1 MNIFRISAFCIL
13 LMSIVG
19 CTHSLTREDKKV
31 LAKTARAA
39 VTMFFVGVGAGGGG
53 AMGMDNGDAGAIALG
68 VGGGISLRQ
77 GVALNLDR
85 REEELR
91 QSKSAKRGYM
101 VVERISPYRLRLFM
115 AHQAEFASGSAR
127 LTLQSHMVLN
137 DIATMMKR
145 HEDAKIIITGRSDA
159 KGKGAMDRYLSEHRA
174 EASIRYMEQHGV
186 EAWRIERN
194 SEGHVI
200 HTMNEKR
207 DASTIQHR
215 LDLIITS
222 QLLELKADM
231 NLQES
236 TVHQFRSAKENDLI
250 VKRAGPYT
258 LKLVMAHRAAFSPG
272 SVRLTR
278 QGSAVMNDL
287 AGLLKRHPYANV
299 EIVAHANDRDSP
311 EENRRLSS
319 QRARAVAG
327 YLQQGGIEAGR
338 VQGRGMGK
346 TVYDVAGKPAQDA
359 YRRVEIIIV
368 NRLLNLVKYVDQ
380 QEEEAVRFQS
390 AIRDDLV
397 VRRPTL
403 TRLDLIMAHQA
414 AFTPGSAELRPAGE
428 MALKEVAAMLKHYRQ
443 STIQVIGHAGKKA
456 PSIADG
462 KLSGLR
468 ARIVA
473 NFLKARGIADVRIN
487 SKGVGAILYAPI
499 SKNDTDTF
507 QRVEIMIEAQHGI

>member
-1 MNIFRISAFCIL
+1 
-13 LMSIVG
+13 MSIVG

-39 VTMFFVGVGAGGGG
+39 VTVFFVGVGAGGGS
-53 AMGMDNGDAGAIALG
+53 MGMGNGDAGSVALG
-68 VGGGISLRQ
+68 IGAGISLRQ

-101 VVERISPYRLRLFM
+101 VVERISPYRLSLFM
-115 AHQAEFASGSAR
+115 AHQAEFGSGSAR
-127 LTLQSHMVLN
+127 LTPQSHMVLN
-137 DIATMMKR
+137 DIAIIMKR

-159 KGKGAMDRYLSEHRA
+159 KGKAAMDKQLSEHRA

-194 SEGHVI
+194 SEDHVI

-207 DASTIQHR
+207 DASIQHR

-222 QLLELKADM
+222 QLLDLKADM
-231 NLQES
+231 NLLES
-236 TVHQFRSAKENDLI
+236 TVRQFRSAKENDLI
-250 VKRAGPYT
+250 VNRAGPYA

-272 SVRLTR
+272 SAGLTR
-278 QGSAVMNDL
+278 QSSTVMNDL

-299 EIVAHANDRDSP
+299 EIIAHANDRNSP

-319 QRARAVAG
+319 QRVRAVAG
-327 YLQQGGIEAGR
+327 YLKQGGIEVSR
-338 VQGRGMGK
+338 VQGRGRGK

-359 YRRVEIIIV
+359 YRRMEIIIV

-390 AIRDDLV
+390 AILDDLV
-397 VRRPTL
+397 VLRRTL
-403 TRLDLIMAHQA
+403 TRLDLILAHQA
-414 AFTPGSAELRPAGE
+414 AFTPGSADLRPAGE
-428 MALKEVAAMLKHYRQ
+428 ITLKEVAAMLKHYRQ
-443 STIQVIGHAGKKA
+443 STIQVIGHAGKKD
-456 PSIADG
+456 PSTANG
-462 KLSGLR
+462 TLSGLR

-473 NFLKARGIADVRIN
+473 NFLKAQGIADVRVN
-487 SKGVGAILYAPI
+487 SKGVGGILYAPI
-499 SKNDTDTF
+499 DKNETDTY